1 MNKWWKITDAAL
13 CSGTVS
19 FIYIMWTN
27 YWARV
32 AALESRY
39 SAAADIGL
47 GGARPGHRPP
57 NSRHS
62 LARIDK
68 EEVSRSG
75 NKTVAPV
82 FLFSQSQ
89 IVSPI
94 NHLQHLFSAH

>member
-1 MNKWWKITDAAL
+1 M
-13 CSGTVS
+13 S

-68 EEVSRSG
+68 EEVRRSG
-75 NKTVAPV
+75 NETVAPV
-82 FLFSQSQ
+82 FLFSQSRKRPLLGL
-89 IVSPI
+89 SPGLR
-94 NHLQHLFSAH
+94 HYAKQAPKHSK